1 MKTNADFSQVWDQQ
15 MMTNYG
21 TPTITIRNGEGSY
34 VWDVE
39 GKKYL
44 DLLGGIAVSVIGHC
58 HPLVVN
64 AITEQASKM
73 LHTSNLYA
81 HESALDLAAKLT
93 KLFGRDSKVFFCQDG
108 ATAIEAALKL
118 VRKYGFSIKPDGTKQ
133 VIVAMHNGFHG
144 RTSGALSI
152 TGNAAK
158 RDGFGP
164 FGYEVR
170 FADFNDIAS
179 LESVMGVDVAAV
191 VVEPV
196 QGEGGMNV
204 GTAEFLKTCQRL
216 AKKYQALLVV
226 DEVQSGVGRTG
237 SFFNFTQHDLQPDI
251 VTLAKGLAGGLP
263 IGAVIA
269 TKVVAMSFAPGDH
282 GSTFG
287 GNPVSTAAANVV
299 LDVVTDKAFSENVVD
314 LSNWFANSITQ
325 LNLPQIKSVNYSGMW
340 FGIELNSDN
349 AAAITKSAAKQGF
362 LVNAVKS
369 NVLRLAPALN
379 ISREQLQ
386 SFLDILPKLVS
397 E

>member
-1 MKTNADFSQVWDQQ
+1 MKTNADFSQVWEQHI
-15 MMTNYG
+15 MTNYS
-21 TPTITIRNGEGSY
+21 TPTIAIRNGEGSY

-58 HPLVVN
+58 HPLVVA
-64 AITEQASKM
+64 AITEHASKL

-81 HESALDLAAKLT
+81 HEPALDLAKKLT

-118 VRKYGFSIKPDGTKQ
+118 VRKYGYGVKPDGTKQ

-158 RDGFGP
+158 RHGFGP

-170 FADFNDIAS
+170 FADFNDVAS
-179 LESVMGVDVAAV
+179 LESVMGADVAAV

-204 GTAEFLKTCQRL
+204 GTTEFLNSCQRL
-216 AKKYQALLVV
+216 AKKFQALLVV

-269 TKVVAMSFAPGDH
+269 TADIAKNFAPGDH

-299 LDVVTDKAFSENVVD
+299 VDVVTDKAFSENVVE
-314 LSNWFANSITQ
+314 LANWFANSIMQ
-325 LNLPQIKSVNYSGMW
+325 MNLPHIKAVNYSGMW
-340 FGIELNSDN
+340 FGIELYSDS
-349 AAAITKSAAKQGF
+349 AATITKSATKHGF
-362 LVNAVKS
+362 LVNAVKP

-386 SFLDILPKLVS
+386 SFLDILPKLVT